1 MSEPTA
7 HGSHGGCA
15 HHHHHL
21 PFGGGLLS
29 RDEQRRAAR
38 QLSLAMLALGLL
50 LLGLAWRWLAAD
62 QAGVSQILL
71 GVASLL
77 VALPVARSA
86 WDSLRHPSLH
96 GVTDQLIALAMLG
109 AWASGDL
116 LTAALL
122 PIIMIF
128 GHVLEERSVIGSQEA
143 IAALGELTRSHA
155 RRIEADGSLSEVDNA
170 SLRAGDQVEVRA
182 GDRVPAD
189 GRVLQGQASLDTA
202 PITGES
208 VPLEVAPGM
217 EVYGGAINLDG
228 LLRIEITRTGEA
240 STLGKVIGLMQQAE
254 RAKPPITRLL
264 ERYAG
269 QYMLLVLLIAAVTWF
284 VTNDAQAMLAVLV
297 AACPCAL
304 VLSAP
309 ATAIAGIAVAARHG
323 ILIRSSAFLEEL
335 ADLTSLVVDKTGTL
349 THGSL
354 RLQALRL
361 ADAAEEASV
370 LRLAASLGA
379 ASSHPVS
386 RALAALAAHDAYH
399 PLSDIRERQGFG
411 VVARTAAGEA
421 ALGRPEL
428 FQQLGIDA
436 GEVPAHEGP
445 IAGIALDGRFL
456 GWLLLADSVRAE
468 AAEALADLRELGLG
482 RQLLLTGDR
491 QAVADAVAKQVGIRQ
506 LVAQALPEDKLRQV
520 GAEIGSGFRPMVVG
534 DGINDSLALK
544 AGVVGVAMGAGGADI
559 ALASADIVLIGSD
572 LRRLGTCV
580 RLSRQC
586 RRTLQVNVAIG
597 LGWTLAIVA
606 AAAFGLLGAAG
617 AMVAA
622 LLHNLSTLLVLG
634 NAGRLLRFEEPW
646 AAPAGRG
653 GTRRGGYT
661 VRQAQTRRNGWR
673 WLALAVGT
681 LSALSLAEA
690 SMARWPAGWQV
701 SDLPAAQPG
710 QAGAGQRQRA
720 VKLQADGSQA
730 LVMEVTRMPLQSG
743 QAVNLEKVLGHM
755 RKLVQIE
762 FLRNGLQ
769 TACTSPQPS
778 TTGGLAA
785 LETTCTIRQR
795 GAVVMKQTLLTAAG
809 KTSAYSLSYAG
820 LAEAYDASQAEIRA
834 VRESLR
840 FE

>member
-1 MSEPTA
+1 M
-7 HGSHGGCA
+7 
-15 HHHHHL
+15 
-21 PFGGGLLS
+21 
-29 RDEQRRAAR
+29 
-38 QLSLAMLALGLL
+38 
-50 LLGLAWRWLAAD
+50 
-62 QAGVSQILL
+62 
-71 GVASLL
+71 
-77 VALPVARSA
+77 ARSA

-264 ERYAG
+264 ERYSG

-399 PLSDIRERQGFG
+399 PLSDIRERQEFG

-421 ALGRPEL
+421 ALGRPNCSSNWASTPARCRSMRDRSPESPWT
-428 FQQLGIDA
+428 GASSA
-436 GEVPAHEGP
+436 GCCWPTARTRGGRRGPGRSTRTGSGPATAADRRSPGGGRRRGQ
-445 IAGIALDGRFL
+445 AG
-456 GWLLLADSVRAE
+456 
-468 AAEALADLRELGLG
+468 
-482 RQLLLTGDR
+482 
-491 QAVADAVAKQVGIRQ
+491 GIRQ

-520 GAEIGSGFRPMVVG
+520 GARSAAVSGRWW
-534 DGINDSLALK
+534 SAT
-544 AGVVGVAMGAGGADI
+544 
-559 ALASADIVLIGSD
+559 AS
-572 LRRLGTCV
+572 
-580 RLSRQC
+580 
-586 RRTLQVNVAIG
+586 
-597 LGWTLAIVA
+597 
-606 AAAFGLLGAAG
+606 
-617 AMVAA
+617 
-622 LLHNLSTLLVLG
+622 
-634 NAGRLLRFEEPW
+634 
-646 AAPAGRG
+646 
-653 GTRRGGYT
+653 
-661 VRQAQTRRNGWR
+661 
-673 WLALAVGT
+673 
-681 LSALSLAEA
+681 
-690 SMARWPAGWQV
+690 
-701 SDLPAAQPG
+701 
-710 QAGAGQRQRA
+710 
-720 VKLQADGSQA
+720 
-730 LVMEVTRMPLQSG
+730 
-743 QAVNLEKVLGHM
+743 
-755 RKLVQIE
+755 
-762 FLRNGLQ
+762 
-769 TACTSPQPS
+769 
-778 TTGGLAA
+778 
-785 LETTCTIRQR
+785 TIRWR
-795 GAVVMKQTLLTAAG
+795 
-809 KTSAYSLSYAG
+809 
-820 LAEAYDASQAEIRA
+820 
-834 VRESLR
+834 
-840 FE
+840 